1 MSDVYFSNAPIS
13 MATSFEIYRVN
24 WQTAPLEE
32 QIRGAILR
40 ANTVRL
46 LSTYYRVMDY
56 ADTFEHLRTP
66 HESEKITVDLNSIEE
81 FIAAASTL
89 IAMIKAKEIEDV
101 IINGRSIA
109 GSRIDELPIIAT
121 QLGLRYMGR

>member
-1 MSDVYFSNAPIS
+1 MVNII
-13 MATSFEIYRVN
+13 FEIYRVN
-24 WQTAPLEE
+24 WQTAPVEE

-66 HESEKITVDLNSIEE
+66 HESEMITVDLNSIEE
-81 FIAAASTL
+81 FIAAASML
-89 IAMIKAKEIEDV
+89 IAMIKAKELEDV
-101 IINGRSIA
+101 MVNGRSIA
-109 GSRIDELPIIAT
+109 GSRIEELPMIAT